1 MNFFKCLFAGFSL
14 TILSVVLLVSTSL
27 ADVEVVV
34 VESEGRGISRDAA
47 INAALSAA
55 VAKVNGVS
63 LTSNSRSIS
72 GQSSSQ
78 IENNSQSVSAISS
91 RVDTQA
97 AAQVR
102 SRQYKNGQI
111 PPVSDVTDVSVA
123 TTSRAQGI
131 AVRASASKINNK
143 TSYDASQKEIDVKT
157 AGQIK
162 SYEVLSFQEVP
173 QGFIV
178 RISAS
183 ISKFVISIEAER
195 TRIVVTPF
203 RMKTRGNTTNEFER
217 QFSQTLINQLTQSRK
232 FAVLDRDYISEQ
244 GVELNL
250 LQAGEVPIDEMTKLG
265 NKLGTDFII
274 VGAVDEFVS
283 RRRNLIMKST
293 GQEIPMI
300 DQGARLSYRIIN
312 AATGQVKFSDTY
324 DSIETKQGTA
334 IASKII
340 ANKAANEV
348 SQNILMNFYPVM
360 VEAIQGDTIV
370 LGQGGDTV
378 EAGQQF
384 TLVQYGKEII
394 DSYTKESLGRI
405 ENNVGTIEITRVT
418 NNQSYARILK
428 VTIDVEANFEPQ
440 GFIVRP
446 LPKKR
451 ANENNEKIAAKIKI
465 ETAAKLNNLQKE
477 SDNDW

>member
-1 MNFFKCLFAGFSL
+1 MNFFKYLFAGFSL

-203 RMKTRGNTTNEFER
+203 RMKTRGNTTN
-217 QFSQTLINQLTQSRK
+217 
-232 FAVLDRDYISEQ
+232 
-244 GVELNL
+244 
-250 LQAGEVPIDEMTKLG
+250 
-265 NKLGTDFII
+265 
-274 VGAVDEFVS
+274 
-283 RRRNLIMKST
+283 
-293 GQEIPMI
+293 
-300 DQGARLSYRIIN
+300 
-312 AATGQVKFSDTY
+312 
-324 DSIETKQGTA
+324 
-334 IASKII
+334 
-340 ANKAANEV
+340 
-348 SQNILMNFYPVM
+348 
-360 VEAIQGDTIV
+360 
-370 LGQGGDTV
+370 
-378 EAGQQF
+378 
-384 TLVQYGKEII
+384 
-394 DSYTKESLGRI
+394 
-405 ENNVGTIEITRVT
+405 
-418 NNQSYARILK
+418 
-428 VTIDVEANFEPQ
+428 
-440 GFIVRP
+440 
-446 LPKKR
+446 
-451 ANENNEKIAAKIKI
+451 
-465 ETAAKLNNLQKE
+465 
-477 SDNDW
+477 

>member
-34 VESEGRGISRDAA
+34 VESEGRGSSRDAA

-102 SRQYKNGQI
+102 SRQYKDGQI

-195 TRIVVTPF
+195 TRIVVAPF
-203 RMKTRGNTTNEFER
+203 RMKTRGNTINEFER

-232 FAVLDRDYISEQ
+232 FAVLDRDYINEQ

-265 NKLGTDFII
+265 NKLGT
-274 VGAVDEFVS
+274 EFVS

-370 LGQGGDTV
+370 LGQGGGTV

>member
-1 MNFFKCLFAGFSL
+1 MNFFKYLFAGFSL

-360 VEAIQGDTIV
+360 VEAIQGDT
-370 LGQGGDTV
+370 
-378 EAGQQF
+378 
-384 TLVQYGKEII
+384 
-394 DSYTKESLGRI
+394 
-405 ENNVGTIEITRVT
+405 
-418 NNQSYARILK
+418 
-428 VTIDVEANFEPQ
+428 
-440 GFIVRP
+440 
-446 LPKKR
+446 
-451 ANENNEKIAAKIKI
+451 
-465 ETAAKLNNLQKE
+465 
-477 SDNDW
+477 